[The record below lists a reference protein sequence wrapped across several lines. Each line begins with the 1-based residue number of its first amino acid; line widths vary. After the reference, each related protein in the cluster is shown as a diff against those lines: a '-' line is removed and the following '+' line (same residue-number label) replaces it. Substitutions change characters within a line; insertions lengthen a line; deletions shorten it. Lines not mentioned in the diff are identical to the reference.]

1 MKVDIEPD
9 EMQLLSAILLA
20 YQTSDSV
27 TDKNMKMT
35 LSRLGLKLM
44 NAIYEEELNNM
55 INGDDKK

>member
-20 YQTSDSV
+20 YQTSDAV
-27 TDKNMKMT
+27 TDKNAKMT

>member
-27 TDKNMKMT
+27 TDKNTKMT